1 MEPSRKDIREANKQR
16 RQSRRARKKEIKKV
30 GVENYSQDGYHVGE
44 FDKQGRN
51 KQYPEKRY
59 SKKNPPLQKKTPF
72 YKTGFMG
79 INPDH
84 KGYCT
89 PMTKATCTPPRKA
102 LAKRLKPGGD
112 LYKGKK

>member
-1 MEPSRKDIREANKQR
+1 MGVKRLE
-16 RQSRRARKKEIKKV
+16 RRAERVANRQAKLFRKEDMGQKFNKSRLNRLSDLSDDLQVKIKEKK
-30 GVENYSQDGYHVGE
+30 GA
-44 FDKQGRN
+44 
-51 KQYPEKRY
+51 
-59 SKKNPPLQKKTPF
+59 PF
-72 YKTGFMG
+72 YKTGGFMG

-89 PMTKATCTPPRKA
+89 PMTKPTCTPRRKA

>member
-1 MEPSRKDIREANKQR
+1 M
-16 RQSRRARKKEIKKV
+16 
-30 GVENYSQDGYHVGE
+30 GV
-44 FDKQGRN
+44 KRL
-51 KQYPEKRY
+51 EKRAERVANRQAKLFRKEDMGQKFNK
-59 SKKNPPLQKKTPF
+59 SRLNRLSDLSDDLQVKIKEKKGAPF
-72 YKTGFMG
+72 YKTGGFMG

-89 PMTKATCTPPRKA
+89 PMTKATCTPQRKA